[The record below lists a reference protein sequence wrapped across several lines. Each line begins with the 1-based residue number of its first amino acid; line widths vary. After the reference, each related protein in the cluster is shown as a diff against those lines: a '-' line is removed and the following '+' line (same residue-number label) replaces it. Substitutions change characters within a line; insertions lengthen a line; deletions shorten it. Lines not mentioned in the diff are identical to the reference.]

1 MHARMVTVPV
11 KPEKIDEM
19 VKIWQD
25 SVLPA
30 AKEQPG
36 FKGALVL
43 GDRETG
49 EGFSI
54 SLWDSVVYM
63 EAGES
68 SGYYQEQLAKF
79 GDTFAGQPTSR
90 HFEVF
95 LHA

>member
-11 KPEKIDEM
+11 KPERVDEV

-30 AKEQPG
+30 AQAQPG

-43 GDRETG
+43 GDRESG
-49 EGFSI
+49 EGISI

-68 SGYYQEQLAKF
+68 SGYCQEQLAKF
-79 GDTFAGQPTSR
+79 GDLFSGQPTSK